1 VVVAVETVPED
12 RPTDVTQQRAQ
23 LAREAR
29 TVLAPA
35 AGATAPAAAA
45 VVLVVVVTAPA
56 TAALAPAAPTLGPV
70 GPTLG
75 EVVAEVRADRLADT
89 VEVDPD
95 GLEGLAVVVVAAG
108 LAVSGVLGL
117 GVCLDVVRRDDLAS
131 AVEVEAVVAE
141 GGVRRAPRVGE
152 QAEQEVAGADL
163 PVAELAGD
171 VRRLG
176 DGDT

>member
-1 VVVAVETVPED
+1 LLTNVGREQGRSEGLDDDGLVVVVAVETVPED

-75 EVVAEVRADRLADT
+75 ESVRLAPKQR
-89 VEVDPD
+89 EYK
-95 GLEGLAVVVVAAG
+95 GFEG
-108 LAVSGVLGL
+108 
-117 GVCLDVVRRDDLAS
+117 
-131 AVEVEAVVAE
+131 
-141 GGVRRAPRVGE
+141 VG
-152 QAEQEVAGADL
+152 A
-163 PVAELAGD
+163 
-171 VRRLG
+171 
-176 DGDT
+176 